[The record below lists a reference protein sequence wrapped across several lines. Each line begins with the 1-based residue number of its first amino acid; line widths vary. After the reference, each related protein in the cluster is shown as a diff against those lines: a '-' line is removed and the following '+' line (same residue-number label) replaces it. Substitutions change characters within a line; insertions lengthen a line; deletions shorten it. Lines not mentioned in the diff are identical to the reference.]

1 MTKALYV
8 RGILFTYMRTEQR
21 EEPVVRPGE
30 GNIKCGGSCVSEGIV
45 RSEIR
50 EVWGGT
56 RLRRTQWRV

>member
-8 RGILFTYMRTEQR
+8 RGILFTYMRAEQR

-50 EVWGGT
+50 EV
-56 RLRRTQWRV
+56 